1 MDKIFYQTYRDR
13 AKAAISRLG
22 DENALAYLEALERV
36 AESAMDLWIEFGKP
50 RQKEMEGYL
59 FAVLDAVG
67 FVCDEEGQHA
77 IEEGYTHVWTVLDDG
92 QLNLH
97 MPRPV

>member
-13 AKAAISRLG
+13 AKVAISHLG

-36 AESAMDLWIEFGKP
+36 AESAMDLWIQLGKS

-59 FAVLDAVG
+59 FDALEAVDFMG
-67 FVCDEEGQHA
+67 DEEDKQES
-77 IEEGYTHVWTVLDDG
+77 EEGHTHE
-92 QLNLH
+92 
-97 MPRPV
+97 